1 MNEETVREAVGVFHD
16 EQSLRAAVDE
26 LLIHGFDRADLSLL
40 ASHHAVEEK
49 LGHVYEKVA
58 EIEDDPTVP
67 RQAYAGSDSR
77 TEAKGAMIGGLAY
90 VGAVASA
97 GFIVASGGAAAAAIL
112 GAVAAGGAG
121 GFVGALL
128 SRVMDQRHAHNLQ
141 RQLEHGGL
149 LLWVHTPDAEHERRA
164 VDVLKAHSADDVHV
178 HDLPAEG
185 YSLEGGVSYDL
196 SFMKR
201 LGL

>member
-26 LLIHGFDRADLSLL
+26 LLIRGFDRADLSLL

-67 RQAYAGSDSR
+67 RQAYADSDSR
-77 TEAKGAMIGGLAY
+77 SEAKGAMIGGLAY

-141 RQLEHGGL
+141 RQLEQGGL